1 MTIQYLKK
9 SPKTSSTDDLKTR
22 EIVQNLLND
31 LEKSKEKG
39 CKELTKK
46 FDKYDGEIIVSKE
59 KIEEIKKNL
68 DQKTKDD
75 VRFSYDRVRKFAEAQ
90 LKNYGQDFEVELSNG
105 LYAGQKLVPV
115 NTAGCYVPGGR
126 YAHIASAVMSITT
139 AKVAKV
145 KNVIA
150 CSPPK
155 EGVGAHP
162 TIVYTADL
170 CGADVI
176 LNLGGVPAIA
186 AMTYGLFGNA
196 PADILVGP
204 GNQFVAEAKRILFG
218 RVGIDLF
225 AGPTEIAIIADK
237 NADPEIVAVD
247 LVGQAEHGYNS
258 PAWLFTTCKEL
269 AEKVMK
275 RVPELIA
282 ELPELPRTSAEAAWR
297 DYGEVILCDTDEE
310 IVNVSDNYAP
320 EHLEIQTENLQWFHD
335 RLKNYG
341 SLFIGEETTVAYGD
355 KCSGTNHILPTKG
368 AGRYT
373 GGLFVGKFIKTLSF
387 QRMTKESTELV
398 GATAARLSRYEGMEA
413 HARTGDVRLKKY
425 GYLK

>member
-1 MTIQYLKK
+1 MAIKYLKK

-31 LEKSKEKG
+31 LEKSKEDG

-59 KIEEIKKNL
+59 KIKEIKKNL

-75 VRFSYDRVRKFAEAQ
+75 IKFSYDRVRKFAEAQ
-90 LKNYGQDFEVELSNG
+90 LKNYGQDFEIELSKG
-105 LYAGQKLVPV
+105 LFAGQKLIPV

-126 YAHIASAVMSITT
+126 YAHIASAVMSVTT
-139 AKVAKV
+139 AKVAGV
-145 KNVIA
+145 KNIIA

-155 EGVGAHP
+155 EVVGAHP
-162 TIVYTADL
+162 AIVYTADL

-186 AMTYGLFGNA
+186 AMTYGMFGNS

-218 RVGIDLF
+218 KVGIDLF
-225 AGPTEIAIIADK
+225 AGPTEIAVIADET
-237 NADPEIVAVD
+237 ADPEIVAVD

-258 PAWLFTTCKEL
+258 PAWLFTTSKEL
-269 AEKVMK
+269 ADEVMK
-275 RVPELIA
+275 IVPELISK
-282 ELPELPRTSAEAAWR
+282 LPELSRTSAEAAWR
-297 DYGEVILCDTDEE
+297 DYGEVILCNTDEE
-310 IVNVSDNYAP
+310 MVKISDEYAP
-320 EHLEIQTENLQWFHD
+320 EHLEVQTKNLKWFHD
-335 RLKNYG
+335 NLKNYG

-387 QRMTKESTELV
+387 QRMTKESTKEV
-398 GATAARLSRYEGMEA
+398 GAAAARISRYEGMEA
-413 HARTGDVRLKKY
+413 HARTGDVRLRKY
-425 GYLK
+425 GYSN

>member
-1 MTIQYLKK
+1 MTIKYLKK
-9 SPKTSSTDDLKTR
+9 ATKTATTDDTKTK
-22 EIVQNLLND
+22 ETVQNILKE
-31 LEKSKEKG
+31 LEKSKEEG

-59 KIEEIKKNL
+59 KIEDIKKKL

-75 VRFSYDRVRKFAEAQ
+75 IKFSYDRVKKFAEAQ

-115 NTAGCYVPGGR
+115 NTAGCYIPGGR
-126 YAHIASAVMSITT
+126 YAHIASAVMSVTT
-139 AKVAKV
+139 AKVAGV
-145 KNVIA
+145 KNIIA

-155 EGVGAHP
+155 ENIGAHP
-162 TIVYTADL
+162 SIIYTADL

-176 LNLGGVPAIA
+176 LNLGGIPAIA

-218 RVGIDLF
+218 KVGIDLF
-225 AGPTEIAIIADK
+225 AGPTEIGIIADET
-237 NADPEIVAVD
+237 ADPEIVAVD

-258 PAWLFTTCKEL
+258 PAWLYTTSQKL
-269 AEKVMK
+269 ADTVMK
-275 RVPELIA
+275 RVPELI
-282 ELPELPRTSAEAAWR
+282 EKLPEVSRLSAEAAWR
-297 DYGEVILCDTDEE
+297 DYGEVILCDTNEE
-310 IVNVSDNYAP
+310 MVKVSDDYAP
-320 EHLEIQTENLQWFHD
+320 EHLELQTKNLKWFHE

-368 AGRYT
+368 AGKYT

-387 QRMTKESTELV
+387 QRMTKESTKEV
-398 GATAARLSRYEGMEA
+398 GAAAARISRYEGMEA
-413 HARTGDVRLKKY
+413 HARTGDVRLRKY
-425 GYLK
+425 GYSN